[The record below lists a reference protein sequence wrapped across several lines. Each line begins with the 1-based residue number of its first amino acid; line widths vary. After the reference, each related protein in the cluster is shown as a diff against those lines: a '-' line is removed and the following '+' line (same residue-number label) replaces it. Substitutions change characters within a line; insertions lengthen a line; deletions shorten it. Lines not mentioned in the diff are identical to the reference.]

1 MSFRVENPNSMV
13 SCVAFTVG
21 EGLLDGRVWLREAYS
36 YYYYYFSFSGP
47 LLHATR
53 RRA

>member
-1 MSFRVENPNSMV
+1 MSARSMSSESTMSGAQVSVE
-13 SCVAFTVG
+13 A
-21 EGLLDGRVWLREAYS
+21 GLVDPRVWLREAYS
-36 YYYYYFSFSGP
+36 YYYYFSFSGR